1 MIHHLSGVV
10 RRIVVSRFRLA
21 KQRSGCTTQTSAS
34 GFRGTGMSEAPGRID
49 EKDRAS
55 SAPSFAERLGL
66 TTKQLVAGGIF
77 VLIALWMS
85 TVVPSI
91 EIAWVTAIL
100 LLTIYLF
107 AFEIVGVDVAA
118 ASVMVLLGLTSLFA
132 PLMGLSA
139 GLVDNNHLFDGFAS
153 NAVISIIAV
162 MIIGAGLDK
171 TGIMTKVAAFILKVG
186 GKTEARIIPII
197 SATVAFI
204 SSFMQNVGAA
214 ALFLPVVAR
223 ISARSGLPM
232 SRLLMPMGFCA
243 ILGGTVTMVGSSP
256 LILLNDLILTSNK
269 ALPAE
274 QQMETWGLF
283 SVTPIGVA
291 LVATGIIYFVIAG
304 RFVLPSTKSES
315 STTGSDPMAYFH
327 DVYGVDYS
335 LTEIVV
341 PAESALVGHRLDDVE
356 TAYRVRIIASKLAGS
371 DANFGPG
378 TIARDTEVTAG
389 MVLGVVADPRD
400 VERFV
405 TTFELKRRDAMRSFS
420 EALSPVKAGIAEVV
434 IPPSSGLV
442 GKSARDVWMR
452 KTYGLALVGLH
463 RNGETMREGDDI
475 RNIPFQAGDTLVCH
489 TPWAVLE
496 RLEKDKDFVVVTTEY
511 PRAEE
516 ERPQKVRWAGIFFG
530 IALCMVLFTDIR
542 LSVALLTGAMGMV
555 LSGVLKIEEAYNA
568 VSWKT
573 VFLLASLIPLGL
585 AVETSGTARWI
596 AEEVVAM
603 VGGAAPWVIQAAI
616 AVLATFFTLVMS
628 NVGATVLLVPL
639 AVNIA
644 IQVGADPAVY
654 ALTVAIATS
663 NSFLIPT
670 HQVNALIM
678 GPAGYRVPDFM
689 RAGGIMTVLFL
700 VVMMLMMNLVF

>member
-1 MIHHLSGVV
+1 
-10 RRIVVSRFRLA
+10 
-21 KQRSGCTTQTSAS
+21 
-34 GFRGTGMSEAPGRID
+34 MSD
-49 EKDRAS
+49 SSNSSKRAAVDLKKS
-55 SAPSFAERLGL
+55 IAGL
-66 TTKQLVAGGIF
+66 VFLV
-77 VLIALWMS
+77 IAVYMGQ
-85 TVVPSI
+85 VVPTT

-100 LLTIYLF
+100 LFTIYLF
-107 AFEIVGVDVAA
+107 AFEVVDVDVAA
-118 ASVMVLLGLTSLFA
+118 ATVMVLLGLTSLVA
-132 PLMGLSA
+132 PFMGLEQ
-139 GLVDNNHLFDGFAS
+139 GLVDTQKLFDGFAS

-197 SATVAFI
+197 SATVGII

-214 ALFLPVVAR
+214 ALFLPVVSR

-232 SRLLMPMGFCA
+232 SRLLMPMGFTA

-256 LILLNDLILTSNK
+256 LILLNDLILTSNT
-269 ALPAE
+269 ALPEE

-283 SVTPIGVA
+283 SVTPIGLA
-291 LVATGIIYFVIAG
+291 LVATGIVYFVLAG
-304 RFVLPSTKSES
+304 RYVLPSTKSES

-335 LTEIVV
+335 LTEVVV
-341 PAESALVGHRLDDVE
+341 PDESELVGHRLDDVE
-356 TAYRVRIIASKLAGS
+356 TAYRVRIIASKLAGN

-378 TIARDTEVTAG
+378 TIARDTEVSAG
-389 MVLGVVADPRD
+389 MVLGVVADPHD
-400 VERFV
+400 LDRFV
-405 TTFELKRRDAMRSFS
+405 TTFELKKREGLRSFS
-420 EALSPVKAGIAEVV
+420 ESLSPVKAGIAEVV
-434 IPPSSGLV
+434 IPPGSSLV

-489 TPWAVLE
+489 TPWIVLE

-516 ERPQKVRWAGIFFG
+516 ERPSKVRWAGLFFAV
-530 IALCMVLFTDIR
+530 ALCMVLFTDIR
-542 LSVALLTGAMGMV
+542 LSVALLTGAIGMV
-555 LSGVLKIEEAYNA
+555 LSGVLKIEEAYQS

-585 AVETSGTARWI
+585 AVETTGTAKWI
-596 AEEVVAM
+596 AEEVVAL

-689 RAGGIMTVLFL
+689 RAGGIMTILFL
-700 VVMMLMMNLVF
+700 VVMILMMNLIF